1 MILILNNCF
10 FQANGYVMDN
20 EKSGQALCPYDPQH
34 NSTAVFV
41 GKFQITLSVWG
52 SGLTT

>member
-1 MILILNNCF
+1 
-10 FQANGYVMDN
+10 MDS

-41 GKFQITLSVWG
+41 GKLQISKYYLFGEWANNLIVAC
-52 SGLTT
+52 L